1 MFAKKL
7 GNVIVDC
14 CNTWYVIV
22 ISLLCWRRI
31 VLRFYV
37 ILLRFLGKRKNSWN
51 SYHEL
56 FMITRFE
63 TRIIFDVVAKN
74 AKRFDLGK
82 GREIFQSIWKV
93 VDKR

>member
-1 MFAKKL
+1 M
-7 GNVIVDC
+7 V
-14 CNTWYVIV
+14 CNCNFIAMLEKNCVAF
-22 ISLLCWRRI
+22 
-31 VLRFYV
+31 LRHSIAFSR
-37 ILLRFLGKRKNSWN
+37 LRKNSWN

>member
-37 ILLRFLGKRKNSWN
+37 ILLRFLGKRKKLV
-51 SYHEL
+51 EQL
-56 FMITRFE
+56 P
-63 TRIIFDVVAKN
+63 RIVYDNKI
-74 AKRFDLGK
+74 
-82 GREIFQSIWKV
+82 
-93 VDKR
+93 